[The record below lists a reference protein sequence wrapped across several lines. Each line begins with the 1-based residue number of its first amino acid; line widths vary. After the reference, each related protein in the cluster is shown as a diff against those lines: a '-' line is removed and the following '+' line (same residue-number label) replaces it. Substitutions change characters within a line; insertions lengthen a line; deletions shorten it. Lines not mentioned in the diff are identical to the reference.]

1 MFQFLFF
8 DLDDTLLDFHRA
20 EAIAV
25 SKAFRDM
32 GVTPTPERIRQY
44 SAVNKRHWQMLEQ
57 GLLTREQVLV
67 QRFAC
72 LFQEL
77 DIPADPVACQAA
89 YEEYLCVGHY
99 FIEGA
104 EALLAALAP
113 KYRLYL
119 ASNGTARVQE
129 SRLKSA
135 GIGPYFEQVFISQN
149 LGANKPSPAF
159 FQRCFARI
167 PDFDPK
173 KALMIGDSLT
183 SDIRGANGAGIA
195 ACWFNPGGSPSARY
209 FHGVRNSQPSSASGI
224 PVKSSLRFP
233 PSSKKYFSFFTI
245 SGIISQSDSA
255 SGFSGKRIHLNC
267 AVHFT

>member
-113 KYRLYL
+113 KYL
-119 ASNGTARVQE
+119 
-129 SRLKSA
+129 
-135 GIGPYFEQVFISQN
+135 
-149 LGANKPSPAF
+149 
-159 FQRCFARI
+159 
-167 PDFDPK
+167 
-173 KALMIGDSLT
+173 SL
-183 SDIRGANGAGIA
+183 
-195 ACWFNPGGSPSARY
+195 
-209 FHGVRNSQPSSASGI
+209 
-224 PVKSSLRFP
+224 
-233 PSSKKYFSFFTI
+233 
-245 SGIISQSDSA
+245 
-255 SGFSGKRIHLNC
+255 IHI
-267 AVHFT
+267 

>member
-195 ACWFNPGGSPSARY
+195 ACWFNPRREP
-209 FHGVRNSQPSSASGI
+209 PLPGI
-224 PVKSSLRFP
+224 SMEYEIHSLPQLLEF
-233 PSSKKYFSFFTI
+233 
-245 SGIISQSDSA
+245 
-255 SGFSGKRIHLNC
+255 L
-267 AVHFT
+267 